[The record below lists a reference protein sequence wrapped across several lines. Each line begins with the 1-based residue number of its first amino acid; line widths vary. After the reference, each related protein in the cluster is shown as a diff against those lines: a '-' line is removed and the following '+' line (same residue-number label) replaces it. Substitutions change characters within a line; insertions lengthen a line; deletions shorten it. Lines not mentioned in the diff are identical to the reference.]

1 MRSVESRAAQWAS
14 IRHDQCE
21 NVDGKDLIAT
31 GMDICRPLA
40 GWSHI
45 SIPDKQTLIS
55 DAGKLFVLDGLLT
68 RLKAQNHRVLIYSQ
82 MTKVIDL
89 LEVSRWLLLYF
100 FFKIYRQI
108 FGTVIVTVLVWCS
121 KFMDYF

>member
-1 MRSVESRAAQWAS
+1 MITNSL
-14 IRHDQCE
+14 
-21 NVDGKDLIAT
+21 DL
-31 GMDICRPLA
+31 CRPLT

-89 LEVSRWLLLYF
+89 LEVCCIAFDSF
-100 FFKIYRQI
+100 CII
-108 FGTVIVTVLVWCS
+108 
-121 KFMDYF
+121 